1 MHGVM
6 GTPRRLERTTST
18 VAVTSAPTIIT
29 ERGDA
34 FLLRA
39 AYAGDAAAF
48 EELFLRHRG
57 RVYSVA
63 RRIVGNHEEA
73 EEITLDVF
81 LRLHQQRLAQLDDA
95 NVAGWLYRSA
105 TNAAFNVVRARQR
118 RRRWLW
124 RFAALRDVAQV
135 ADDPADDLER
145 ASEAA
150 AIRAALASLPEK
162 QRNVLVLRAEGMSY
176 KEIATALD
184 LKVSSIGSTLARAE
198 RALSSAYDARNGR

>member
-1 MHGVM
+1 
-6 GTPRRLERTTST
+6 
-18 VAVTSAPTIIT
+18 VAVTSAPTTLT
-29 ERGDA
+29 EQGDA
-34 FLLRA
+34 SLLRA
-39 AYAGDAAAF
+39 AYTGNAAAF

-81 LRLHQQRLAQLDDA
+81 LRLHQQRLTRLDDA

-124 RFAALRDVAQV
+124 RFATLRDEAQV
-135 ADDPADDLER
+135 ADDPANELER

-150 AIRAALASLPEK
+150 AVRAALAGLPEK
-162 QRNVLVLRAEGMSY
+162 QRNVLALRAEGLSY
-176 KEIATALD
+176 KEIADTLD

-198 RALSSAYDARNGR
+198 RALGAAYDAGNGR